1 MTSQNSRI
9 ANKTLKK
16 NKVEDLV
23 LPKNKPYHKAII
35 NRTVCAGNRT
45 DAKISLQRSKG
56 GSVARGLSFQ
66 QMILEQLDIHL
77 RKKNIYLYTD
87 LIPLPKINSK

>member
-9 ANKTLKK
+9 ANKTLK

-23 LPKNKPYHKAII
+23 LPKNKTYHKAII
-35 NRTVCAGNRT
+35 NRTGYAGNRT

-56 GSVARGLSFQ
+56 DSVARGLSFQ

-77 RKKNIYLYTD
+77 QKKKKNSSIHRPYTFT
-87 LIPLPKINSK
+87 KN